1 MPPKMYCISSAT
13 KNAIMEVSPKI
24 PIYTFLATLAY
35 NGISIIAFLKAP
47 ALECIFGD
55 TWLTGIFGG
64 TSSTP
69 PNFAVLH
76 LHYSFSSLFS
86 QCHLIPCVS
95 SKAALEAVDSSRWLR
110 EGLNTVCRPICP
122 DSRLLAGPCGT
133 GWGWANDQWCPGFKG
148 AHPP

>member
-1 MPPKMYCISSAT
+1 MERRNWKEIVVQVEEVPPKMYCISSAT

-47 ALECIFGD
+47 ASECIFGD

-69 PNFAVLH
+69 LLPQPGQRISEEDCWSMKEL
-76 LHYSFSSLFS
+76 
-86 QCHLIPCVS
+86 VS
-95 SKAALEAVDSSRWLR
+95 SW
-110 EGLNTVCRPICP
+110 
-122 DSRLLAGPCGT
+122 
-133 GWGWANDQWCPGFKG
+133 Q
-148 AHPP
+148 

>member
-1 MPPKMYCISSAT
+1 MQSPSNMNVNFMYFVTWVCKILDLIISKILLQGKVPRFYTLVRVEEVPPKMYCISSAT

-64 TSSTP
+64 TSSTR
-69 PNFAVLH
+69 A
-76 LHYSFSSLFS
+76 S
-86 QCHLIPCVS
+86 
-95 SKAALEAVDSSRWLR
+95 
-110 EGLNTVCRPICP
+110 IC
-122 DSRLLAGPCGT
+122 
-133 GWGWANDQWCPGFKG
+133 K
-148 AHPP
+148 